1 MNLMVSEKDRSSISS
16 ANPKSLLKRVR
27 TCHWLLEKRLSE
39 SVASVI
45 EERMVQYQNSG
56 SSEIRFSLQALIKS
70 PLAHL
75 KKQLESAKNDYEK
88 SRITAEIASEE
99 MKWAEWK
106 KENQR
111 RRHNY
116 IGLIVSLFKEMAKKG
131 ALKV

>member
-1 MNLMVSEKDRSSISS
+1 MQPWRVYAKRCTHS
-16 ANPKSLLKRVR
+16 PLKQQI
-27 TCHWLLEKRLSE
+27 LYFI
-39 SVASVI
+39 VASVI

-75 KKQLESAKNDYEK
+75 KKQLELSKNEYEK
-88 SRITAEIASEE
+88 SSIAAEIASEE
-99 MKWAEWK
+99 MKWAEWQ

-116 IGLIVSLFKEMAKKG
+116 IGLIVSLFKEMAKKEV
-131 ALKV
+131 LKV